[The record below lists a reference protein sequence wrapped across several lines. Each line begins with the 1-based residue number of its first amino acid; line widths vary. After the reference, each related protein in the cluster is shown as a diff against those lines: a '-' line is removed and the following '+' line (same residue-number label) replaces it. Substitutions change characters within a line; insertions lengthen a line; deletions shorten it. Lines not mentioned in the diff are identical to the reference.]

1 MSSKAEMA
9 RGDSVVEV
17 ETDMKI
23 AVKSPQA
30 KFTPK
35 LQKQDNTKSLPSL
48 RQLFLATSLHLR
60 ILTGPATRVKTM
72 GGGFTIIFNKNEKKE
87 KM

>member
-1 MSSKAEMA
+1 MA
-9 RGDSVVEV
+9 GGDSGVEV
-17 ETDMKI
+17 ETDMKT

-35 LQKQDNTKSLPSL
+35 LQKQDHTKSRPSL
-48 RQLFLATSLHLR
+48 RQLFLVTSLYLR

-72 GGGFTIIFNKNEKKE
+72 GGGV
-87 KM
+87 